1 MTISHQSDGSILM
14 DSPPN
19 GYNDHFW
26 IDPRGVYTANT
37 VDGVFVIAQV
47 RTDNPN
53 ANLISNFGA
62 DWWLSPTATYVDD
75 QSTNPGVGVGAWVK
89 LTTSYQY
96 LFFTNATRAQL
107 EADPPPPLVGTG
119 GTPAPTVSI
128 AANPTS
134 VSSGGSST
142 LTWSSTNAT
151 SCTASGGWSGTK
163 ATSGTQ
169 SLSNLTST
177 ATYTLTCTGTGGSA
191 NQSATVTVT
200 AAGDTQ
206 APSTPTN
213 LTASAVSS
221 SQINLSWSAST
232 DNVGVTGYRVYRG
245 STQVGTSATNSYNDT
260 GLSPS
265 TSYSY
270 YVTAYDAAG
279 NVSGNSNTASATT
292 QASGGGTTITLG
304 DTSVLPGNDYGN
316 GNLLL
321 VQNANLSQTATIQ
334 SLSFYVRTAAG
345 NLRLGIYDATG
356 PSGGPGHLIAQT
368 NSFTPTTGWNTQP
381 VTSQVLLP
389 AGNYWLAYFPSS
401 SSLHFAVST
410 NNVGNYKYANLTF
423 GAMPATF
430 PSINGQGTAHWSLYA
445 TLNTASS
452 VDTTPPSIP
461 SNLSATA
468 VSSSAINLSWTASTD
483 NVGVTGYKVYRG
495 GVQVG
500 TSATNS
506 YSDTGLSASTAYTY
520 TVSAYDAA
528 GNNSAQSSSA
538 SATTFAPPPPP
549 PTVVLS
555 ANPQSRTTS

>member
-1 MTISHQSDGSILM
+1 MPSGLSTLGQEIFHALQTYGAFDVDVAGGITKIRVQLNTYPSSVLNAASTDVGRLIPLLQQV
-14 DSPPN
+14 N
-19 GYNDHFW
+19 GAPSSTSGGNLSSW
-26 IDPRGVYTANT
+26 TLG
-37 VDGVFVIAQV
+37 QV
-47 RTDNPN
+47 PFR
-53 ANLISNFGA
+53 
-62 DWWLSPTATYVDD
+62 
-75 QSTNPGVGVGAWVK
+75 
-89 LTTSYQY
+89 
-96 LFFTNATRAQL
+96 
-107 EADPPPPLVGTG
+107 
-119 GTPAPTVSI
+119 
-128 AANPTS
+128 
-134 VSSGGSST
+134 GGSSWNT
-142 LTWSSTNAT
+142 PL
-151 SCTASGGWSGTK
+151 
-163 ATSGTQ
+163 
-169 SLSNLTST
+169 
-177 ATYTLTCTGTGGSA
+177 TGGGS
-191 NQSATVTVT
+191 S
-200 AAGDTQ
+200 DTT

-213 LTASAVSS
+213 LFASAISS
-221 SQINLSWSAST
+221 SQISLSWTAST
-232 DNVGVTGYRVYRG
+232 DNVGVTGYQVFRNG
-245 STQVGTSATNSYNDT
+245 TQVGTPSGTAYSDT

-270 YVTAYDAAG
+270 TVKATDAAG

-292 QASGGGTTITLG
+292 QAGNPVPMATLSANPASITSGQSSTLTWSSTNATSCTGTGFTTSGTSGSVSVSPTVTVTYSVTCNGAGGTSSPASATVTVTGGGGGGTITIG
-304 DTSVLPGNDYGN
+304 ETSVLSTNDSGNR
-316 GNLLL
+316 NLLL
-321 VQNANLSQTATIQ
+321 VQNATLSQTATIQ

-401 SSLHFAVST
+401 SSLQFAVST

-538 SATTFAPPPPP
+538 SATTQPPPPPP
-549 PTVVLS
+549 PTVFLS
-555 ANPQSRTTS
+555 ANPQSIGSGDSSNSHMDIHWRLFLHRYRI